1 MRKLHTANSAQAA
14 VELAIFGSLILLV
27 FSVLLMYGQRL
38 DNQQQVKMEAFRR
51 AAQKAYQRN
60 GSVNYM
66 YKKEDRS
73 LNLFGGFGQGQ
84 PSTVGSSAS
93 VLWQKGMAGPQSDPD
108 SIMFDIPIVGLIWS
122 VFNASGGDR
131 LEEGN
136 YSYYA
141 VNDQEIELKKYP
153 KQIIDINGKEV
164 TVWSPV
170 GIYNEEQVRDE
181 EFSSN
186 VLKQESP
193 GKGIIN
199 TSTSELKDTL
209 NTTLHVRFDN
219 AETDA
224 TESHSSVLPEYIY
237 EGEMYEDEDMGKK
250 TVKAVD
256 NQISLGAYARDDINR
271 IDYSKDKVGTK
282 IYRERSWETANE

>member
-1 MRKLHTANSAQAA
+1 
-14 VELAIFGSLILLV
+14 
-27 FSVLLMYGQRL
+27 
-38 DNQQQVKMEAFRR
+38 
-51 AAQKAYQRN
+51 
-60 GSVNYM
+60 
-66 YKKEDRS
+66 
-73 LNLFGGFGQGQ
+73 
-84 PSTVGSSAS
+84 
-93 VLWQKGMAGPQSDPD
+93 MAGPQSDPD